1 MKRGI
6 LLFILLFILIMIMS
20 SGEIFAGTPHTAYGK
35 VFNSNGTVPAN
46 GDITFNSYITSRPG
60 EVLTQSST
68 GCNYS
73 SPYWNI
79 QVGNFPTAWAVGDIV
94 HTDVMNTL
102 NGETGSVEVTL
113 TNATAS
119 DLAPDLHLEPVVPV
133 ELSAFNAQME
143 HGQVRLVWTT
153 ETESNN
159 LGFEILKKQNNDIFV
174 KIGFV
179 PGHGTTTV
187 RHNYNYVDDQL
198 ANGTYYYQL
207 KQIDHNGSFE
217 LSEIKSVTVS
227 LPSEFGIE
235 QNYPNPFNSETMIR
249 YQVGLGEPAKV
260 ELRIYNS
267 LGELVRILVDEQ
279 QSSGKY
285 SVVWD
290 GRDNSGNMVSSGI
303 YVGRLK
309 TKNHSSNLKMI
320 YMK

>member
-1 MKRGI
+1 MK
-6 LLFILLFILIMIMS
+6 MS

-46 GDITFNSYITSRPG
+46 GDITFNSYITTRPG
-60 EVLTQSST
+60 EVLTESST

-73 SPYWNI
+73 SPYWI
-79 QVGNFPTAWAVGDIV
+79 VAVGNFPTAWAAGDIV
-94 HTDVMNTL
+94 HTDVTNTL
-102 NGETGSVEVTL
+102 NGETGSVEITM
-113 TNATAS
+113 TSATAS

-133 ELSAFNAQME
+133 ELSSFKVLME
-143 HGQVRLVWTT
+143 QGRVILTWIT

-159 LGFEILKKQNNDIFV
+159 LGFEILKKQHNENFMR
-174 KIGFV
+174 IGFV
-179 PGHGTTTV
+179 PGHGTAAI
-187 RHNYNYVDDQL
+187 RHKYNFVDAQL
-198 ANGTYYYQL
+198 ADGTYYYQL

-217 LSEIKSVTVS
+217 LSEIRSVTVS

-235 QNYPNPFNSETMIR
+235 QNYPNPFNSETMIH
-249 YQVGLGEPAKV
+249 YQVSLGDPTNV

-267 LGELVRILVDEQ
+267 IGKLVRTLVNEQ
-279 QSSGKY
+279 QSAGKY

-290 GRDNSGNMVSSGI
+290 GRDDAGDVASSGI
-303 YVGRLK
+303 YISRLM